1 MQFKNCSEK
10 SFLVAQASRLRQT
23 RAGETPALRRPF
35 HDFRGGQ
42 MGNLKTRLM
51 ILLVLATL
59 IFGITGPTS
68 AAGAEAKLAQVV
80 YITKSKACG
89 CAAKTVQ
96 AADALVNRTFT
107 GSRQALLKRIDYDT
121 DRQAAVPY
129 IGEYHL
135 IQLPALIFLDAQ
147 SHMLWMAVG
156 EVAKEDVA
164 AKLNQFGG

>member
-1 MQFKNCSEK
+1 MVKGK
-10 SFLVAQASRLRQT
+10 IGIIVIA
-23 RAGETPALRRPF
+23 
-35 HDFRGGQ
+35 
-42 MGNLKTRLM
+42 
-51 ILLVLATL
+51 VLAIL
-59 IFGITGPTS
+59 GAAVLTS
-68 AAGAEAKLAQVV
+68 AAATQVSQVV

-89 CAAKTVQ
+89 CSAKSVH
-96 AADALVNRTFT
+96 AADALVNQTFT
-107 GSRQALLKRIDYDT
+107 GPRQAMLKRIDYDT

-164 AKLNQFGG
+164 GKLSQFGG